1 MTSGKG
7 ADRADKVHAL
17 LNPRNVAIV
26 GASDKPGAWPAR
38 VNRNLIDYGYKGAI
52 YPLNPTRDEIWG
64 GRCYRTFADMPEAPD
79 HLVILSP
86 AKTVPAML
94 REGAAAGARSATIM
108 SSGFDEADGPEGRA
122 LAAELAAAIAETGLA
137 VSGPN
142 CMGNFNYAA
151 RLFTM
156 TDDRPHRFVDG
167 PVAVFGQSGG
177 IVMAMKRTLEERGI
191 VCGALITSGNEAGL
205 TSADYISYF
214 ADVPSIR
221 VIVCYLESTRDPQG
235 FLAACRKAR
244 AAGKPVVVA
253 KLGVSDEGRKAAAA
267 HTGALAGSMAAFDAV
282 ALEAG
287 VVRARNLDDVVEIT
301 ELLAHCRLPRG
312 EGPGSITFS
321 GGMRGLLLDMA
332 QLNGLA
338 YPALAPATRDKLN
351 TILGVG
357 TIVGNPLDSGF
368 TGLSSQTAYLQCVHA
383 LLEDP
388 NIDILLLQEELTRV
402 PGNDRKE
409 SNMREVNKIAA
420 TANKPIAFVSM
431 ISHGLTDYSRAL
443 RDELRNVAF
452 LQECDKAL
460 RAIGAVARYVRAL
473 QAPAVEAP
481 APNAAGKALL
491 AELVATARGATLDEV
506 ASKRLLAAYGVNAPR
521 EATAHDAEAAVAAAE
536 SIGYPVVMKVV
547 SADLPHKSD
556 AGGVL
561 LGLKSAADVRDGWA
575 RIAAAMASH
584 PARPRFE
591 GALIAPMITGGLELV
606 LGVKRDPEMG
616 PVMLFGAGGVD
627 LELTRDVAL
636 AAAPLDEARANAL
649 IDRTRVATLIAGY
662 RGKPALDRAA
672 LVAALIGLSRLAM
685 DAGDAIAEI
694 DVNPFVLKEQGGF
707 ALDGLVAL
715 NLEHSGA

>member
-1 MTSGKG
+1 MPTTKP
-7 ADRADKVHAL
+7 ADRAAMVHAL

-26 GASDKPGAWPAR
+26 GASDKPGAWPERAY
-38 VNRNLIDYGYKGAI
+38 RNLRHYGYAGAI
-52 YPLNPTRDEIWG
+52 YPLNPSRDEIWG
-64 GRCYRTFADMPEAPD
+64 IPCYKRFADMPEPPD
-79 HLVILSP
+79 HLLVLSP
-86 AKTVPAML
+86 ARTVPDML

-108 SSGFDEADGPEGRA
+108 SSGFEEANGEQGRA
-122 LAAELAAAIAETGLA
+122 LANELAIAIAETGLA

-151 RLFTM
+151 RFFTM

-177 IVMAMKRTLEERGI
+177 IVMAMKRTLEERGV

-214 ADVPSIR
+214 ADVPSIK

-235 FLAACRKAR
+235 FLKACRKAR

-253 KLGVSDEGRKAAAA
+253 KLGLSEEGQRAAAA

-282 ALEAG
+282 ASEAG

-301 ELLAHCRLPRG
+301 ELLAHTRLPAGGR
-312 EGPGSITFS
+312 PGSITFS

-332 QLNGLA
+332 KLNGVV
-338 YPALAPATRDKLN
+338 YHDLAPATRERLGK
-351 TILGVG
+351 ILGVG
-357 TIVGNPLDSGF
+357 TIIGNPLDSGF
-368 TGLSSQTAYLQCVHA
+368 TGLSSQSAYLECVHA
-383 LLEDP
+383 LLDDP

-409 SNMREVNKIAA
+409 SNMRKVNEIAA
-420 TANKPIAFVSM
+420 TASKPIAFVSM

-443 RDELRNVAF
+443 RDEMRNVAF

-460 RAIGAVARYVRAL
+460 RAIDAVGRYVAAL
-473 QAPAVEAP
+473 NTAPVEP
-481 APNAAGKALL
+481 PLPNKAGLTLL
-491 AELVATARGATLDEV
+491 AELIAKSGAPTLDEV
-506 ASKRLLAAYGVNAPR
+506 ASKRLLATYGIEAPR
-521 EATAHDAEAAVAAAE
+521 EESAPSEEAAVAAAAR
-536 SIGYPVVMKVV
+536 IGYPVALKAI

-556 AGGVL
+556 VGGVA
-561 LGLKSAADVRDGWA
+561 LGLKSEAEVRAAWRGIV
-575 RIAAAMASH
+575 AALAALPSK
-584 PARPRFE
+584 PRFE
-591 GALIAPMITGGLELV
+591 GALVAQMVTGGLELV

-616 PVMLFGAGGVD
+616 SVVLFGAGGVD

-649 IDRTRVATLIAGY
+649 IDRTRVASLIAGY
-662 RGKPALDRAA
+662 RGRPPLDRPALVR
-672 LVAALIGLSRLAM
+672 ALIGLSSLAW
-685 DAGDAIAEI
+685 DAGDAIEEI
-694 DVNPFVLKEQGGF
+694 DVNPFVLLETGGL
-707 ALDGLVAL
+707 ALDGLVAI
-715 NLEHSGA
+715 SRR

>member
-1 MTSGKG
+1 MTTTKT
-7 ADRADKVHAL
+7 ADRAAMVHAL

-26 GASDKPGAWPAR
+26 GASDKPGAWPER
-38 VNRNLIDYGYKGAI
+38 VYRNLRHYGYAGAI

-64 GRCYRTFADMPEAPD
+64 IPCFKRFADMPEAPD

-86 AKTVPAML
+86 AKTVPAAL
-94 REGAAAGARSATIM
+94 RDGAAAGARSATIM
-108 SSGFDEADGPEGRA
+108 SSGFDEATSEQGRA
-122 LAAELAAAIAETGLA
+122 LAADLAAAIAETGLA

-142 CMGNFNYAA
+142 CMGNFNHAA
-151 RLFTM
+151 KFFTM

-221 VIVCYLESTRDPQG
+221 VIVCYLESTRDPQA

-253 KLGVSDEGRKAAAA
+253 KLGLSEEGQRAAAA

-282 ALEAG
+282 ASEAG
-287 VVRARNLDDVVEIT
+287 VVRVRNLDDVVEAT
-301 ELLAHCRLPRG
+301 ELLAHTRLPRG
-312 EGPGSITFS
+312 GRPGSITFS

-332 QLNGLA
+332 QLNGVT
-338 YPALAPATRDKLN
+338 YPALAPETRARLDK
-351 TILGVG
+351 ILGVG

-368 TGLSSQTAYLQCVHA
+368 TGLSSQTAYLECVHA
-383 LLEDP
+383 LLDDP
-388 NIDILLLQEELTRV
+388 HIDILLLQEELSRA

-409 SNMREVNKIAA
+409 SNMRKVNEIAA
-420 TANKPIAFVSM
+420 TATKPIAFVSM
-431 ISHGLTDYSRAL
+431 ISYGLTDYSRAL

-460 RAIGAVARYVRAL
+460 RAIAAVGRYVASIN
-473 QAPAVEAP
+473 APPVTPPAANVE
-481 APNAAGKALL
+481 GKALL
-491 AELVATARGATLDEV
+491 ARFVATPGPSTLDEV
-506 ASKRLLAAYGVNAPR
+506 ASKQLLALYGIKTPR
-521 EATAHDAEAAVAAAE
+521 EETARNEDEAAAAAAR
-536 SIGYPVVMKVV
+536 IGYPVVLKAI

-556 AGGVL
+556 AGGVAL
-561 LGLKSAADVRDGWA
+561 NLKSEAEVRAAWRK
-575 RIAAAMASH
+575 IAAALAAH
-584 PARPRFE
+584 PAKPKFE
-591 GALIAPMITGGLELV
+591 GALVAQMVSGGLELV

-616 PVMLFGAGGVD
+616 SVVLFGSGGVD
-627 LELTRDVAL
+627 LELTKDVAL
-636 AAAPLDEARANAL
+636 AAAPLDEVRANAL
-649 IDRTRVATLIAGY
+649 IDSTRVATLIKGY
-662 RGKPALDRAA
+662 RGRPALDRAA
-672 LVAALIGLSRLAM
+672 LVEALIGLSRVAH

-694 DVNPFVLKEQGGF
+694 DVNPFLLMEKGSV
-707 ALDGLVAL
+707 ALDGLVVLERAL
-715 NLEHSGA
+715 G